1 MPPAHRTSP
10 FFFHVRHGR
19 FEPDNEGWQICSRK
33 EARREALRRA
43 GEMLAKTGT
52 DRWDGNEWQMF
63 VTDENDRV
71 TCTITLKVED
81 R

>member
-1 MPPAHRTSP
+1 MAPAHRTNAY
-10 FFFHVRHGR
+10 FFHVRHGR
-19 FEPDNEGWQICSRK
+19 FEPDEEGRQVPSRE
-33 EARREALRRA
+33 EARREALKQV
-43 GEMLAKTGT
+43 GDMLAEAGT

-71 TCTITLKVED
+71 TCTISISVED

>member
-1 MPPAHRTSP
+1 MAPAHRTNAY
-10 FFFHVRHGR
+10 FFHVRHGR
-19 FEPDNEGWQICSRK
+19 FEPDEGGRQVPSRK
-33 EARREALRRA
+33 EARREALKLV
-43 GEMLAKTGT
+43 GDMLAKTGT

-71 TCTITLKVED
+71 TCTISVSVED